1 MDKKL
6 GELGSKLWG
15 AIESRFVELEKKMDE
30 KMELMEERLMG
41 KLEIEWT
48 RRWRS

>member
-1 MDKKL
+1 M
-6 GELGSKLWG
+6 G
-15 AIESRFVELEKKMDE
+15 AIESRLVALEKKTDE

-41 KLEIEWT
+41 KLEIEWM